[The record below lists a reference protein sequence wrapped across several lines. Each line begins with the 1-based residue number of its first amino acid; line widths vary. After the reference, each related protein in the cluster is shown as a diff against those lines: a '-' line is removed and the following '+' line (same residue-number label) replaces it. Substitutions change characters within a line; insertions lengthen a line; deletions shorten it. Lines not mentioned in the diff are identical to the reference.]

1 MIPLVL
7 LRLTMLA
14 FLIAPYQPGSK
25 VGTVSLDVLESR
37 FRNGRDTT
45 FVVNL
50 WATWCKPCVAEV
62 PWFEN
67 LHRRPDS
74 LAPLKV
80 ILVSLDTPSDIQ
92 TVQRFVQRKGITAEV
107 VVLNEGK
114 PHKWIDRI
122 DTTWSGAIPATLIV
136 RKAGGQR
143 TLFEQEFTDET
154 LRSTIR
160 TVHRMNP

>member
-7 LRLTMLA
+7 LRLTVFA
-14 FLIAPYQPGSK
+14 FLIAPFTPGAN
-25 VGTVSLDVLESR
+25 VVTVKLDALESR
-37 FRNGRDTT
+37 FRSGGDTT

-50 WATWCKPCVAEV
+50 WATWCKPCVAEL
-62 PWFEN
+62 PWFEQ
-67 LHRRPDS
+67 LHQRPDS

-80 ILVSLDTPSDIQ
+80 ILVSLDMPSDIQ
-92 TVQRFVQRKGITAEV
+92 TVQRFVQRKGITADV

-136 RKAGGQR
+136 RKGGGQR
-143 TLFEQEFTDET
+143 MLFEQEFTDKT

-160 TVHRMNP
+160 TVQRMNP

>member
-1 MIPLVL
+1 MIQPVL
-7 LRLTMLA
+7 LSLTILA
-14 FLIAPYQPGSK
+14 FLIAPKQPERK
-25 VGTVSLDVLESR
+25 VETVTLDALELR

-50 WATWCKPCVAEV
+50 WATWCKPCVAEL
-62 PWFEN
+62 PWFEY
-67 LHRRPDS
+67 LHRRPDA

-80 ILVSLDTPSDIQ
+80 ILVSLDTPSDMQ
-92 TVQRFVQRKGITAEV
+92 SVQRFVQRKEITADV

-136 RKAGGQR
+136 RKAGAQR

-154 LRSTIR
+154 LRTTIG
-160 TVHRMNP
+160 TVQRMNP

>member
-1 MIPLVL
+1 MIPSVL
-7 LRLTMLA
+7 LCLTMLA
-14 FLIAPYQPGSK
+14 FIIAPFQPGSK
-25 VGTVSLDVLESR
+25 VVTVKLDALESR
-37 FRNGRDTT
+37 FRYGGDTT

-50 WATWCKPCVAEV
+50 WATWCKPCVAEI

-67 LHRRPDS
+67 LHRRPDT

-80 ILVSLDTPSDIQ
+80 ILVSLDTPADIL
-92 TVQRFVQRKGITAEV
+92 TVQRFVQRKGLTADV

-136 RKAGGQR
+136 RNGGKQR
-143 TLFEQEFTDET
+143 MLFEQEFTDET
-154 LRSTIR
+154 LRATIE
-160 TVHRMNP
+160 TVQRMNP